1 MVIKPVNILE
11 RRILYIK
18 LFCFKKAPKV
28 VSIAYAFLRPF
39 LHERTA
45 NKVMIYSHDSEE
57 WKRVLLT
64 YIDADQLPACYGGT
78 VTDPDGNPNCETLV

>member
-1 MVIKPVNILE
+1 M
-11 RRILYIK
+11 
-18 LFCFKKAPKV
+18 
-28 VSIAYAFLRPF
+28 SIAYAFLRPF